1 MPLNVVLVGAN
12 GNLGS
17 QLLPALLKA
26 EHKVTILQR
35 ANSSSKPPSANHPLV
50 TVKSVDGDFP
60 IPELTEA
67 LKGYDAVI
75 AAFPLPRRLQHHLRL
90 AYATAAAGVKRFI
103 PADWG
108 SCDAAHPEALK
119 RLQIY
124 RDKVRVRERCDELT
138 REFEGFTWTALVC
151 GHFFDWGLKD
161 ELLHFDIKKEEATIL
176 DGGNVKCSA
185 STLFRVGEALNRMLA
200 QPDDTANRCVFVQS
214 FNPTQLELLAA
225 CEKATGTKWTRK
237 EANSTEFMDE
247 QQKLVD
253 AGDDHAVHEIVFALG
268 TLDADWTQRK
278 EFSNGLLGLE
288 DESLDEVVQ
297 RCVDEVKAGK

>member
-1 MPLNVVLVGAN
+1 MPLKVVLVGAN

-17 QLLPALLKA
+17 QLLPALLSA
-26 EHKVTILQR
+26 QHSITILHR
-35 ANSSSKPPSANHPLV
+35 ANSSSKPPHADNPLV
-50 TVKSVDGDFP
+50 TIKNVDGDFP

-67 LKGYDAVI
+67 LRGHDAVV
-75 AAFPLPRRLQHHLRL
+75 AAFPLPHRLQHHLRL
-90 AYATAAAGVKRFI
+90 AYAAASAGVKRFV

-124 RDKVRVRERCDELT
+124 RDKVKVRERCEELA
-138 REFEGFTWTALVC
+138 REFGSFSWTALVC

-161 ELLHFDIKKEEATIL
+161 ELLHFDIKKEEAIIL
-176 DGGNVKCSA
+176 DGGNAKCSA
-185 STLFRVGEALNRMLA
+185 STLFRVGQALNRILA
-200 QPDDTANRCVFVQS
+200 QLDDTANRCVFVQS

-225 CEKATGTKWTRK
+225 CEKATGSKWTRK
-237 EANSTEFMDE
+237 EVKSQEFMDE

-253 AGDDHAVHEIVFALG
+253 AGDEHAVHEIVFALG
-268 TLDADWTQRK
+268 TMDADWTQRK

-288 DESLDEVVQ
+288 DESLDDVVK
-297 RCVDEVKAGK
+297 RCVDEVKAEM